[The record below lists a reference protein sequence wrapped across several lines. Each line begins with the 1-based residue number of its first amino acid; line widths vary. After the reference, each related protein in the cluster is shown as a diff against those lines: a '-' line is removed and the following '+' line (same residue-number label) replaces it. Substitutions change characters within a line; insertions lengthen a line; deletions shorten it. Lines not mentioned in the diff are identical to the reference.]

1 MIKGILFDKD
11 GTLLKFDELWNEA
24 TKMVMPKFLNKIGI
38 SADGKNISRAVKA
51 VGNSIAAMTYRDMAR
66 AVMEVFKIEASD
78 EKLNF
83 YSKQL
88 ENLYFIEVTK
98 STANIIPTADLDKLF
113 KWLSDRKLIV
123 GLATADTKQTAL
135 KCLDRLGIRH
145 FFSYVGSDDGVLKPK
160 PSSDIIE
167 DFKRKF
173 GINSDEIMV
182 VGDTNTDMQF
192 AKNGGALA
200 VGVLSGVGE
209 KEELKESADFIIAD
223 VGQLMHDWKNIKIQ
237 ESR

>member
-24 TKMVMPKFLNKIGI
+24 TKMVMPKFLHKIGI
-38 SADGKNISRAVKA
+38 DADEENVSMAVKS
-51 VGNSIAAMTYRDMAR
+51 VGNSIAAMTYRDMTK
-66 AVMEVFKIEASD
+66 AVIEFFEIEADDKMLS
-78 EKLNF
+78 L

-88 ENLYFIEVTK
+88 EELYFEEVTK
-98 STANIIPTADLDKLF
+98 STANILPTADLDKLF

-135 KCLDRLGIRH
+135 KCLDRLGVRH
-145 FFSYVGSDDGVLKPK
+145 FFSYVGSDDG
-160 PSSDIIE
+160 
-167 DFKRKF
+167 
-173 GINSDEIMV
+173 V

-223 VGQLMHDWKNIKIQ
+223 VGQLMYSWKNIEIQ

>member
-11 GTLLKFDELWNEA
+11 GTLLKFDELWDEA
-24 TKMVMPKFLNKIGI
+24 TKMVMPKFLHKIGI
-38 SADGKNISRAVKA
+38 DADEENVSRAVKA
-51 VGNSIAAMTYRDMAR
+51 VGNSIAAMTYRDMTK
-66 AVMEVFKIEASD
+66 AVIEVFEIEADDKMLS
-78 EKLNF
+78 L
-83 YSKQL
+83 YSKHF
-88 ENLYFIEVTK
+88 EEVTK
-98 STANIIPTADLDKLF
+98 STANILPTADLDKLF

-173 GINSDEIMV
+173 GINSEEIMV

-223 VGQLMHDWKNIKIQ
+223 VGQLMHDWENIKIQ

>member
-24 TKMVMPKFLNKIGI
+24 TKMVMPKFLHKIGI
-38 SADGKNISRAVKA
+38 DADEENVSMAVKS
-51 VGNSIAAMTYRDMAR
+51 VGNSIAAMTYRDMTK
-66 AVMEVFKIEASD
+66 AVIEFFEIEADDKMLS
-78 EKLNF
+78 
-83 YSKQL
+83 L
-88 ENLYFIEVTK
+88 EEVTK
-98 STANIIPTADLDKLF
+98 STANILPTADLDKLF

-135 KCLDRLGIRH
+135 KCLDRLGVRH

-167 DFKRKF
+167 DFKRRF
-173 GINSDEIMV
+173 EINSDEIMV

-223 VGQLMHDWKNIKIQ
+223 VGQLMYSWKNIEIQ

>member
-24 TKMVMPKFLNKIGI
+24 TKMVMPKFLHKIGI
-38 SADGKNISRAVKA
+38 DADEENVSMAVKS
-51 VGNSIAAMTYRDMAR
+51 VGNSIAAMTYRDMTK
-66 AVMEVFKIEASD
+66 AVIEFFEIEADDKMLS
-78 EKLNF
+78 L

-88 ENLYFIEVTK
+88 EELYFEEVTK
-98 STANIIPTADLDKLF
+98 STANILSTADLDKLF

-135 KCLDRLGIRH
+135 KCLDRLGVRH

-167 DFKRKF
+167 DFKRRF
-173 GINSDEIMV
+173 EINSDEIMV

-223 VGQLMHDWKNIKIQ
+223 VGQLMYSWKNIEIQ

>member
-11 GTLLKFDELWNEA
+11 GTLLKFDELWDEA
-24 TKMVMPKFLNKIGI
+24 TKMVMPKFLHKIGI
-38 SADGKNISRAVKA
+38 DADEENVSRAVKA
-51 VGNSIAAMTYRDMAR
+51 VGNSIAAMILCMTK
-66 AVMEVFKIEASD
+66 AVIEVFEIEADDKMLS
-78 EKLNF
+78 L

-88 ENLYFIEVTK
+88 EELYFEEVTK
-98 STANIIPTADLDKLF
+98 STANILPTADLDKLF

-173 GINSDEIMV
+173 GINSEEIMV

-223 VGQLMHDWKNIKIQ
+223 VGQLMHDWENIKIQ

>member
-11 GTLLKFDELWNEA
+11 GTLLKFDELWDEA
-24 TKMVMPKFLNKIGI
+24 TKMVMPKFLHKIGI
-38 SADGKNISRAVKA
+38 DADEENVSRAVKA
-51 VGNSIAAMTYRDMAR
+51 VGNSIAAMTYRDMTK
-66 AVMEVFKIEASD
+66 AVIEVFEIEADDKMLS
-78 EKLNF
+78 L

-88 ENLYFIEVTK
+88 EEIY
-98 STANIIPTADLDKLF
+98 
-113 KWLSDRKLIV
+113 
-123 GLATADTKQTAL
+123 TKQTAL

-173 GINSDEIMV
+173 GINSEEIMV

-223 VGQLMHDWKNIKIQ
+223 VGQLMHDWENIKIQ